1 MPTEVE
7 NGNSPAIHFLKRAW
21 NDESKGVHIK
31 LKPPT
36 MVRLEIQ
43 LTSK

>member
-7 NGNSPAIHFLKRAW
+7 NGKSPAIHFLERAW

-31 LKPPT
+31 LKPPSK
-36 MVRLEIQ
+36 VRLEIQ
-43 LTSK
+43 PTSK